1 MDLGGKFLIAM
12 PALGD
17 PRFDRSVVL
26 VCSHSVQGSMGL
38 IVNKPLPEIG
48 FSDLLGQIGI
58 AQSAPDRRVPV
69 HYGGPVEP
77 GLGFVLHGDDW
88 QAATGTLPVAE
99 GLAMTANQVAL
110 QALAAGAGPAQAL
123 LALGYAGWAPGQ
135 LESEIARNDWL
146 TADSEPDLVFDSE
159 NGGKW
164 TAALAAL
171 RIDPLTLSSTAGR
184 A

>member
-17 PRFDRSVVL
+17 PRFERSVVL
-26 VCSHSVQGSMGL
+26 VCSHSEQGSMGL
-38 IVNKPLPEIG
+38 IVNKPLPDMG
-48 FSDLLGQIGI
+48 FSELLDQIGI
-58 AQSAPDRRVPV
+58 AHPGAARPVPV

-88 QAATGTLPVAE
+88 RADSGTMPVAK
-99 GLAMTANQVAL
+99 GVAMTATQAAL
-110 QALAAGAGPAQAL
+110 QVLAAGEGPARAL
-123 LALGYAGWAPGQ
+123 LVLGYAGWAAGQ

-146 TADSEPDLVFDSE
+146 TADSAADLVFDPE

-164 TAALAAL
+164 TAALAGL
-171 RIDPLTLSSTAGR
+171 RIDPLSLSSVAGR